1 MPPKRGSGKRGR
13 GRPRKT
19 PAAAAAVIEVED
31 DEMAHEDMEETPQAS
46 AEENH
51 KKKGEA
57 EELPHP
63 SAEDNDDQRVKDEIL
78 DASTD
83 ENNVEKGKEEMPRD
97 SATRGGRRGRGRGR
111 GRPPKTLA
119 AAEENYKGLED
130 MPQASAEENGTQG
143 TTEKSRPTRKR
154 RRDPV
159 ADVSSLEP
167 RTMRARKRRNAPM
180 QKDETKKEKGTKKND
195 GTSNMCH
202 QCQRNDSA
210 RTVRCQGCTDYTRRY
225 CIKCIAHWYPHLTES
240 DFVNSCPF
248 CRNNCNCKTC
258 LRADIIQKIDRWD
271 VSAIDKIKCSLRIV
285 HCLVPWLKDLHHEQ
299 MEEKS
304 VEATIKGIDV
314 CQLKIP
320 QANYKES
327 ERIYCN
333 NCSTSI
339 VDFHRGCNK
348 CTYDLCLSCSREL
361 RHGPNHGAPAASGT
375 VFTQPGIGG
384 KEDLQQGSSHDNVLI
399 QKPSEGQNDV
409 LTDTA
414 VPAEDCAP
422 GLRELRVNIDGSIPC
437 PPNAFGGCGDSVLEL
452 KSLLEENVI
461 SNLLDKANLV
471 INSEGVLEVGGSKCS
486 CFSDFGEMST
496 CTLRKLACRENSRDN
511 YIYCPNARDVKN
523 GDLDHFQEHWLKGQ
537 PVIVRDVLESTSK
550 LSWEP
555 MVMWRAVR
563 EKREQEEPERLSVTA
578 LECLSW
584 SEVEVNTHLFFNG
597 YSRGAVSPEG
607 LPMLL
612 KLKDWPQ
619 HVSFEK
625 RLPRHGAEFRSAL
638 PFREYTDHESGPL
651 NLAVKLPEKVIKPDL
666 GPKTYIAYGV
676 AHELGIGDS
685 VTKLHCDMSDAVNIL
700 THTDVLKLKSKR
712 ITAIE
717 KKKMSLAIKEDNR
730 NQASISKEKAEGIL
744 KEREKVDHGSS
755 SEDKSESPDNTEG
768 TSEPTGRKKR
778 RRGPPRSCRA
788 SKKEKETS
796 TDGGKRIRISLEK
809 KEDGVTFVE
818 DNQPEGGALWDIFR
832 REDVSKL
839 QEYLMKHSMEFR
851 HYNYEPVKQVIH
863 PIHDQCFYLT
873 NDHKRKLKEEYG
885 VEPWTFEQ
893 KLGDAVFIPAG
904 CPHQVRNLKSCM
916 KVALDFV
923 SPENVQQCMR
933 LTEEF
938 RLLPKGHRVNEDK
951 LEIKKIA
958 FHAIKQ
964 AIDDIT
970 KKDGNEEV
978 PEMVKSAKQKTKA
991 KGKGKRGT
999 VKECSCIDEVLDQP
1013 SPSEPA
1019 ETEEGKKLSA
1029 QAMPGADMEERQEQT
1044 APYRSVVEDEAVE
1057 TKEHLQKSGQAISE
1071 DEVAPAEMEV
1081 KSTQQGLS
1089 EVKGSAEV
1097 KHVAN
1102 SCVGPRVYPKGPCS
1116 SITSQ
1121 ILVYQRRQKGLSL
1134 DTSQIL
1140 PKKKGLSSDTSQNL
1154 PKKKGLSSSP
1164 SRIRVYERRRKGHSS
1179 GQVKS

>member
-1 MPPKRGSGKRGR
+1 MRWLQEEEVEGGGSHMQGR
-13 GRPRKT
+13 W
-19 PAAAAAVIEVED
+19 AAARREAELGVVCDEGARAVGEAVLRVGADEDAAARLQKE
-31 DEMAHEDMEETPQAS
+31 
-46 AEENH
+46 EEN
-51 KKKGEA
+51 
-57 EELPHP
+57 
-63 SAEDNDDQRVKDEIL
+63 D
-78 DASTD
+78 
-83 ENNVEKGKEEMPRD
+83 VEKGNEGMLRD
-97 SATRGGRRGRGRGR
+97 SA
-111 GRPPKTLA
+111 K
-119 AAEENYKGLED
+119 ENGVNKGMED
-130 MPQASAEENGTQG
+130 MPQASAEENGTEG

-159 ADVSSLEP
+159 ADLSSLEP
-167 RTMRARKRRNAPM
+167 QT
-180 QKDETKKEKGTKKND
+180 
-195 GTSNMCH
+195 
-202 QCQRNDSA
+202 
-210 RTVRCQGCTDYTRRY
+210 
-225 CIKCIAHWYPHLTES
+225 I
-240 DFVNSCPF
+240 
-248 CRNNCNCKTC
+248 NNC
-258 LRADIIQKIDRWD
+258 R
-271 VSAIDKIKCSLRIV
+271 
-285 HCLVPWLKDLHHEQ
+285 
-299 MEEKS
+299 
-304 VEATIKGIDV
+304 
-314 CQLKIP
+314 
-320 QANYKES
+320 
-327 ERIYCN
+327 
-333 NCSTSI
+333 TSI

-409 LTDTA
+409 LMDTA

-422 GLRELRVNIDGSIPC
+422 GLRELRVNSDGSIPC

-461 SNLLDKANLV
+461 SNLLEKDNLV
-471 INSEGVLEVGGSKCS
+471 INSEGMLEVGGSKCS
-486 CFSDFGEMST
+486 CFSDSGEMST
-496 CTLRKLACRENSRDN
+496 
-511 YIYCPNARDVKN
+511 
-523 GDLDHFQEHWLKGQ
+523 DHFQEHWLKGQ
-537 PVIVRDVLESTSK
+537 PVIVRDVLESTSR
-550 LSWEP
+550 LSWDP

-563 EKREQEEPERLSVTA
+563 EKREKEEPERLSVTA

-607 LPMLL
+607 LPMFL

-619 HVSFEK
+619 HVSFEE

-651 NLAVKLPEKVIKPDL
+651 NLAVKLPQKVIKPDL

-676 AHELGIGDS
+676 AQELGIGDS

-700 THTDVLKLKSKR
+700 THTDILKLKSKR

-717 KKKMSLAIKEDNR
+717 NKKRSLAIKEDNR
-730 NQASISKEKAEGIL
+730 NQASISKEKAEGIV

-755 SEDKSESPDNTEG
+755 SEDKSESPDNIEG

-778 RRGPPRSCRA
+778 RRGAPRSCRA

-796 TDGGKRIRISLEK
+796 TEDGVNRIPISLER

-873 NDHKRKLKEEYG
+873 NEHKRKLKEEYG

-970 KKDGNEEV
+970 KKEGNE
-978 PEMVKSAKQKTKA
+978 
-991 KGKGKRGT
+991 GNR
-999 VKECSCIDEVLDQP
+999 IDEVLDQP
-1013 SPSEPA
+1013 GPSEPA
-1019 ETEEGKKLSA
+1019 ETEEGKKLPA
-1029 QAMPGADMEERQEQT
+1029 QAMPGAEMEERQEQA
-1044 APYRSVVEDEAVE
+1044 APYRSVVEDGAVE

-1071 DEVAPAEMEV
+1071 DEVTPAEMEV
-1081 KSTQQGLS
+1081 K
-1089 EVKGSAEV
+1089 
-1097 KHVAN
+1097 HVAD
-1102 SCVGPRVYPKGPCS
+1102 SCVGPRVYPKGPS
-1116 SITSQ
+1116 SSTSQ
-1121 ILVYQRRQKGLSL
+1121 ILVYQRRQKGLSS

-1164 SRIRVYERRRKGHSS
+1164 SRIRVSPSRIRVYERPRKGHSS
-1179 GQVKS
+1179 GQSHVLA